1 MLKTGFSKL
10 ASASSQASRGIS
22 SNSPS
27 NENIS
32 TEFFLARVVD
42 ISINSNS
49 ELFDDTGEWGG
60 IGSIKFQKLDKVINP
75 SVKSEEN
82 TTFATPLSSQIKSYP
97 LVNELVLILKGPATS
112 NAQTS
117 GTTTY
122 YYVNSVS
129 LWNNQHANPYPD
141 NVFTNTEV
149 APPMNKS
156 IFDILAGSTK
166 KQSETVTQVNLNG
179 NSKGTFSEKANIHP
193 ILPFA
198 GDNIFEGRFGNS
210 IRLGNTSKTGG
221 KQNNWS
227 ETGENGSPI
236 SILRNGQPISG
247 SSEGYIPEVEDINK
261 DLTSIYLTSTQKIP
275 IEVATSITAA
285 GQASTVPFSTIT
297 SPPVKSPKSYNQPQI
312 ILNSGRLLFNSISD
326 SIIFSSH
333 KSIVAEARLDA
344 ALKSQTRNVNI
355 IAEKGIV
362 RVGTERA
369 DQSAVKGDDFNIQFD
384 ALLVQLKLLCKAL
397 ENEPALSIAKAQAT
411 LTSGNI
417 DTIRQ
422 ALPNYLSKKVKIT

>member
-49 ELFDDTGEWGG
+49 ELFDDTGGWGG
-60 IGSIKFQKLDKVINP
+60 IGSIKFQKLDKVVNP

-82 TTFATPLSSQIKSYP
+82 TTFATPLNSQIKSYP

-112 NAQTS
+112 DAQTS

-179 NSKGTFSEKANIHP
+179 NSKGTFSE
-193 ILPFA
+193 
-198 GDNIFEGRFGNS
+198 
-210 IRLGNTSKTGG
+210 
-221 KQNNWS
+221 
-227 ETGENGSPI
+227 
-236 SILRNGQPISG
+236 
-247 SSEGYIPEVEDINK
+247 
-261 DLTSIYLTSTQKIP
+261 
-275 IEVATSITAA
+275 
-285 GQASTVPFSTIT
+285 
-297 SPPVKSPKSYNQPQI
+297 
-312 ILNSGRLLFNSISD
+312 
-326 SIIFSSH
+326 
-333 KSIVAEARLDA
+333 
-344 ALKSQTRNVNI
+344 
-355 IAEKGIV
+355 
-362 RVGTERA
+362 
-369 DQSAVKGDDFNIQFD
+369 
-384 ALLVQLKLLCKAL
+384 
-397 ENEPALSIAKAQAT
+397 
-411 LTSGNI
+411 
-417 DTIRQ
+417 
-422 ALPNYLSKKVKIT
+422 

>member
-1 MLKTGFSKL
+1 MASKL

-60 IGSIKFQKLDKVINP
+60 IGSIKFQKLDKVVNP

-82 TTFATPLSSQIKSYP
+82 TTFATPLNSQIKSYP

-112 NAQTS
+112 DAQTS

-210 IRLGNTSKTGG
+210 IRLGNTSKTDSEYT
-221 KQNNWS
+221 NNWS
-227 ETGENGSPI
+227 ENGEDGSPI
-236 SILRNGQPISG
+236 TILRNGQPISG